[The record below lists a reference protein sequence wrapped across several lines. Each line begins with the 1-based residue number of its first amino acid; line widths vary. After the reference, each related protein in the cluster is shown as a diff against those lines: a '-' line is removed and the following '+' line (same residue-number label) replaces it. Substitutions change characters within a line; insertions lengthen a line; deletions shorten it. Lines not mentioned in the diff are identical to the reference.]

1 MQVSAMASNAS
12 VYTLAIF
19 APALLRGRGKNLL
32 VGEFPNPPAH
42 ANVSHCGT
50 HFFEFGYPNSRERKK
65 IPNYLTI

>member
-1 MQVSAMASNAS
+1 MASNAS

-32 VGEFPNPPAH
+32 VGEFPNPPH
-42 ANVSHCGT
+42 MQMCPTVGHIFLNS
-50 HFFEFGYPNSRERKK
+50 EFLNSRERKK

>member
-1 MQVSAMASNAS
+1 MASNAS

-32 VGEFPNPPAH
+32 VGEFPNPPH
-42 ANVSHCGT
+42 MQMCPTV
-50 HFFEFGYPNSRERKK
+50 EFLKSRERKK

>member
-32 VGEFPNPPAH
+32 VGEFPNPPH
-42 ANVSHCGT
+42 MQMCPTVGHI
-50 HFFEFGYPNSRERKK
+50 FLNSDIRIQGREKRFP
-65 IPNYLTI
+65 II